1 MTIHKSQG
9 GTFDQIVYEYDK
21 IHPQQIVYVALSHV
35 TSIEGLFI
43 VTFDDDETK
52 FRFHHNRVQ
61 ASSTISLVQEFQ
73 RLSLNKLETKAKSVI
88 DFITRDKGISLCTF
102 NVQSLRK
109 HSVDL
114 IDSVTE
120 KTNILLLS
128 ETWLDNREECDI
140 PNFNCI
146 THFKRDFVRSVGVA
160 IYHNIN
166 DTTNLVTPNMS
177 VIMNNI
183 QDLHFLEEEFDL
195 RINNNPAESTT
206 KYNTTIDA
214 VFSRHLNKI
223 ESQTYVSY
231 FSYHKPIIT
240 KIEPTD

>member
-1 MTIHKSQG
+1 M
-9 GTFDQIVYEYDK
+9 Y
-21 IHPQQIVYVALSHV
+21 
-35 TSIEGLFI
+35 
-43 VTFDDDETK
+43 
-52 FRFHHNRVQ
+52 
-61 ASSTISLVQEFQ
+61 
-73 RLSLNKLETKAKSVI
+73 
-88 DFITRDKGISLCTF
+88 TF

-128 ETWLDNREECDI
+128 ETWLDNQEECDI

-146 THFKRDFVRSVGVA
+146 THFKRDFVRSGGVA
-160 IYHNIN
+160 IYHNTN

-177 VIMNNI
+177 VIMKNI
-183 QDLHFLEEEFDL
+183 QDLHVRRTSVADLCAAECVMENGVTLIMAVIYVSPNNKLIDIQEFIHRALLEYSKDVSRTLSRYNKNLDKLPLILAGDFNINFSNEKSKPLLQFLEEEFDL

-206 KYNTTIDA
+206 KYSSTIDA
-214 VFSRHLNKI
+214 VFSRHLSKI

-231 FSYHKPIIT
+231 FS
-240 KIEPTD
+240 